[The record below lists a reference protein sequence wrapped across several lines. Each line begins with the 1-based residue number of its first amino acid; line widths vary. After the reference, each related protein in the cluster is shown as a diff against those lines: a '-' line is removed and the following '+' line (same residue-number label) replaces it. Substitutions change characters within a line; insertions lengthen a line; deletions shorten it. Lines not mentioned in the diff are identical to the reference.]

1 MSRVLPYVPA
11 SRPKI
16 AIVGEAAGMQEIQQ
30 GKPFV
35 GASGQELTKMLRDA
49 GINRHECYITN
60 VFWTRPPGNKVEG
73 YCGKKA
79 EMGKYYPYP
88 PLRSGKYLRP
98 LHLEDVEQVESD
110 YINSLSE
117 RFDSPIS
124 VCPKGVDCIHDVLER
139 LYLELRIVKPNIVIA
154 LGNTACWALLGRT
167 GITTLRGCIAEST
180 LVPGLKVLPTFH
192 PAAILRQW
200 TNRVITLADLVKAK
214 RESEFPEIRVPAR
227 EIKINPTVYDVE
239 RFFMEALRVTSLL
252 AFDIETAG
260 GTISCIGFAPS
271 KSCALVIPFMDPSK
285 LGYHYWSR
293 EDEIEVWKWVRIAL
307 KSNVPKVAQNGLY
320 DLQYL
325 WRAGIPVNGLTHDTM
340 ILHHAL
346 QPEMPK
352 SLAFLGSV
360 YTDSPSWKH
369 LRPKKLTAGKGDD

>member
-1 MSRVLPYVPA
+1 
-11 SRPKI
+11 
-16 AIVGEAAGMQEIQQ
+16 MQEIQQ

-60 VFWTRPPGNKVEG
+60 VFWTRPPGNKIEG
-73 YCGKKA
+73 HCGKKA
-79 EMGKYYPYP
+79 EMPKDYPYP
-88 PLRSGKYLRP
+88 PLRAGKYLRP
-98 LHLEDVEQVESD
+98 QHLEDVGEVENAH
-110 YINSLSE
+110 IAE
-117 RFDSPIS
+117 IHRRFIDPSQQTAVLYP
-124 VCPKGVDCIHDVLER
+124 VDVLER
-139 LYLELRIVKPNIVIA
+139 LGFELNIIAPNIIIA
-154 LGNTACWALLGRT
+154 LGNTACWALLGHT
-167 GITTLRGCIAEST
+167 GITALRGCIAPSKLAFRRDHNST
-180 LVPGLKVLPTFH
+180 TSHGIKVLPTFH

-214 RESEFPEIRVPAR
+214 REAEFPEIRVPAR
-227 EIKINPTVYDVE
+227 EIWINPTLFDIQD
-239 RFFMEALRVTSLL
+239 FMHTLPEGDPL

-260 GTISCIGFAPS
+260 GMISCIGFAPY
-271 KSCALVIPFMDPSK
+271 KDLAIVIPFLDPDK
-285 LGYHYWSR
+285 PGYNYWS
-293 EDEIEVWKWVRIAL
+293 EEEEVLVWKMVREILA
-307 KSNVPKVAQNGLY
+307 SSVPKVAQNGLY